1 MASSSF
7 NHDYAQEVTV
17 TPTSDIT
24 DFTGK
29 CVVTNGMATLICSY
43 TKKGSS
49 YTVANIMG
57 LNMKPNFTSSDVYVI
72 GKGASNTNIRIFNNG
87 ANLTIQEQTSVV
99 QSDKSYINV
108 TFPVG

>member
-1 MASSSF
+1 MASASF

-24 DFTGK
+24 DFKGK
-29 CVVTNGMATLICSY
+29 CVVANGMVTLICSY

-49 YTVANIMG
+49 YTVANVMG
-57 LNMKPNFTSSDVYVI
+57 LNMKPNFASSDPYVI

-87 ANLTIQEQTSVV
+87 ANMTIQEQTSVI